1 MNRRICPFGDLGPL
15 DCVCP
20 CSPLEDVSAI
30 MRDAKKN
37 RRLTN
42 ISQGLTIGG
51 TVNGDPVKVCS
62 QSCDIACIP
71 PPLILFPFKDIIKTA
86 FENGINMFDEA
97 EGYASGNSEK
107 EL

>member
-1 MNRRICPFGDLGPL
+1 
-15 DCVCP
+15 
-20 CSPLEDVSAI
+20 
-30 MRDAKKN
+30 MRDVRKKN
-37 RRLTN
+37 CRLTN

-62 QSCDIACIP
+62 HPAISLVLP
-71 PPLILFPFKDIIKTA
+71 TLILFSFKDIIKTA